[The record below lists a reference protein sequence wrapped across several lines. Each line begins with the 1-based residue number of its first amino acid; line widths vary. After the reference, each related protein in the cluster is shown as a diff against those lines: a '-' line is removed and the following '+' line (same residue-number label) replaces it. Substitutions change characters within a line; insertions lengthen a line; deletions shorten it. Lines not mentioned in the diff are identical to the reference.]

1 MAAIKIVNYEGDLW
15 RADIEK
21 SSNYSTAEIKYF
33 ALTQPEIQTYVE
45 KAKFLYKKHW
55 QTKPGSTLNLID
67 ILDLPT
73 RKELEKIINKNAL
86 NIAFPII
93 KNKVSRVSEEE
104 TKHRDYEVLNAICA
118 MGYDGYI
125 MPSLTNNN
133 GRYVFHSEI
142 GLCRRA
148 FYKIKLVK
156 VQKNDTVAPN
166 VPGKK
171 RLSLNQRPN
180 NNNNNAR
187 NTKKNN
193 KLSRSRLAFN
203 NNNKNKV

>member
-15 RADIEK
+15 RADREK
-21 SSNYSTAEIKYF
+21 SSNYSTADIKYF

-55 QTKPGSTLNLID
+55 RTKPGSTLNLIN
-67 ILDLPT
+67 ILDLAT

-86 NIAFPII
+86 NTAFPII

-104 TKHRDYEVLNAICA
+104 TKHKDYEVLNAICA
-118 MGYDGYI
+118 MGYDGYF

-142 GLCRRA
+142 GLCRIA
-148 FYKIKLVK
+148 FHKIELVK
-156 VQKNDTVAPN
+156 VQKDNTVAPD

-171 RLSLNQRPN
+171 RRSLNHPP
-180 NNNNNAR
+180 NNNAR

-203 NNNKNKV
+203 NNKNKV